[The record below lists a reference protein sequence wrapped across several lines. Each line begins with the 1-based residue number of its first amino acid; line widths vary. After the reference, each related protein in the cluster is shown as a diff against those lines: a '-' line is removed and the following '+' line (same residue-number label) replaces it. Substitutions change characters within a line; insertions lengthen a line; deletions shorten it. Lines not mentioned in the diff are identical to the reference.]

1 MREPM
6 KEAREVSPVQWF
18 PGHMAKTRRRIT
30 EDLKLVDVVAELL
43 DARIP
48 KSSANPVLKQIIGQK
63 PRVVLLNK
71 SDLADPQKTAQWV
84 SFYAENG
91 VKAIPLD
98 CKTGKGVPAFYSGLR
113 ETLKERIAVWEQKGM
128 VGRPIRVMVVGIPNV
143 GKSSLINR
151 LIGAKGKAEVQDRPG
166 VTRQNNWFTVGKGF
180 ELLDTPGVLW
190 PKFED
195 PIVGE
200 HLAFTGAVKDEILD
214 REGLA
219 ARLLELLMQ
228 QYPNAVN
235 TRYKTNIDVNEP
247 LPGFELLEQ
256 VGKKRGMLI
265 SGGEVDLDRAAN
277 TVLDEY
283 RGGLLGRM
291 TLETPKES
299 EKTT

>member
-1 MREPM
+1 MREPL

-71 SDLADPQKTAQWV
+71 SDLADPNRTAQWV
-84 SFYAENG
+84 SFYAAQKI
-91 VKAIPLD
+91 KAIPLD

-113 ETLKERIAVWEQKGM
+113 QALKERIAAWEKKGM

-151 LIGAKGKAEVQDRPG
+151 LAGSAGKAEVQDRPG
-166 VTRQNNWFTVGKGF
+166 VTRQNHWFTVGKGF

-200 HLAFTGAVKDEILD
+200 HLAFTGAVKDEVLD

-219 ARLLELLMQ
+219 ARLLELLMEL
-228 QYPNAVN
+228 YPNAVN
-235 TRYKTNIDVNEP
+235 TRYKTDIDAQAH
-247 LPGFELLEQ
+247 LPGYALLER

-283 RGGLLGRM
+283 RAGLLGRI
-291 TLETPKES
+291 TLETP
-299 EKTT
+299 